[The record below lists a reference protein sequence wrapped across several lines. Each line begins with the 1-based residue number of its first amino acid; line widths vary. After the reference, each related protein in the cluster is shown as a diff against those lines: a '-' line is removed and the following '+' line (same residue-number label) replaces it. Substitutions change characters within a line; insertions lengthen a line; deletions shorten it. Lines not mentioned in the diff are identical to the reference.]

1 MFKGD
6 TSKVKRVGGKN
17 EKLEV
22 RDELGKIEVEKF
34 GPKSPHD
41 NF

>member
-6 TSKVKRVGGKN
+6 TSKVERLVGKN

-22 RDELGKIEVEKF
+22 RDELGKIEVGKF
-34 GPKSPHD
+34 GPKSESSG
-41 NF
+41 